1 MITIV
6 TTPKPFVGHIDTIQR
21 NAIES
26 WTCLEPRP
34 EVIIFGDEPGAEEA
48 ARDLGVT
55 FGGEVIRNEYGTP
68 LVSDIFTRAQQMAT
82 HDLLC
87 YVNADII
94 LLNDF
99 MDAVARVRHIPEF
112 LMVGRRWDMDV
123 LKRLDFNQPGWDS
136 DLRER
141 IEAEAELQCIYR
153 IDYFLFTKGLY
164 REVPP
169 LALGRMYWDAW
180 LIFHARQSGS
190 PVIDATQAVRV
201 LHQNHDYAHVKA
213 ASVFEV
219 LRMPESASNMKLA
232 GGIGQ
237 SFSAS
242 SANRIMTP
250 EGITRQPLS
259 HFFSLKG
266 IKPFLILNPIAGF
279 FFRPL
284 WRVYDLIYP
293 WRIAHR

>member
-1 MITIV
+1 LITIF
-6 TTPKPFVGHIDTIQR
+6 TTPKPFTGQIDIIQR

-34 EVIIFGDEPGAEEA
+34 EVIIFGDEPGAVEA
-48 ARDLGVT
+48 AKDLGVT
-55 FGGEVIRNEYGTP
+55 FGGEVMRNEYGTP
-68 LVSDIFTRAQQMAT
+68 LVNDIFARAQRMVR

-94 LLNDF
+94 LLDDF
-99 MDAVARVRHIPEF
+99 MEAVARVRHLPEF
-112 LMVGRRWDMDV
+112 LMVGRRLDIEM
-123 LKRLDFNQPGWDS
+123 LERLNFDQPGWDS
-136 DLRER
+136 DLRKR

-153 IDYFLFTKGLY
+153 IDYFLFTNGLY
-164 REVPP
+164 RQVPP
-169 LALGRMYWDAW
+169 LALGRMYWDSW
-180 LIFHARQSGS
+180 LIYHARQSGS
-190 PVIDATQAVRV
+190 LVIDATSEVKV

-213 ASVFEV
+213 SSMFEV
-219 LRMPESASNMKLA
+219 LRMPEAAINMKLA

-242 SANRIMTP
+242 SANRILTHD
-250 EGITRQPLS
+250 GIERQPLS

-266 IKPFLILNPIAGF
+266 IKPFLILNPVAGF

-284 WRVYDLIYP
+284 WRVYDLIFP
-293 WRIAHR
+293 WRIAHK